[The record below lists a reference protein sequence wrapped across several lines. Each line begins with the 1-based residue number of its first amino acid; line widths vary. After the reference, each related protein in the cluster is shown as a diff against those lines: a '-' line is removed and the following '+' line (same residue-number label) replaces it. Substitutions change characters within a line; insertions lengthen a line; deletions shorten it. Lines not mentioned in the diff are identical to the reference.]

1 MMPISES
8 PFFCSRFA
16 VAKLMVRQVLGL
28 WGASSPGVADHP
40 PLSLP
45 VPPQGAGY
53 RKLGAYQT
61 PGAAQ
66 IPDTFDI
73 IPQAHQDRNT
83 PRLADLG
90 ETMTMVTVYCRH
102 RWGGMATWWAVGNRA
117 WPPSSSLLSTV

>member
-73 IPQAHQDRNT
+73 IPQAHQDKNT
-83 PRLADLG
+83 PHLTDLG
-90 ETMTMVTVYCRH
+90 ETMTKKTKKNKQQKKDK
-102 RWGGMATWWAVGNRA
+102 TTKKTEKNQTK
-117 WPPSSSLLSTV
+117 PPTTTQLSTV